1 MIQVTIDKDKVW
13 IELTRR
19 REHMQTKGNVLD
31 QTTLKSTLF
40 SLGDLKSGH
49 QYDALISDVNYA
61 YSQPLQ
67 ITLSPFVKAAVS
79 FDKIADPETFISEG
93 SSFLERF

>member
-1 MIQVTIDKDKVW
+1 LIQVTLDKDKVW

-79 FDKIADPETFISEG
+79 FDKIADPETMISEG
-93 SSFLERF
+93 SSFL